1 MQLKKYHQE
10 TIMLKLRMYSLHHL
24 PSEREIN
31 RTLNTIAHKS
41 MVAYIDCNFNI
52 RHFLEIKNRGRITLY
67 LCVSSLD
74 FLCIISVGS
83 KYMS

>member
-52 RHFLEIKNRGRITLY
+52 RHFLEIKTEGVLPSIFVFL
-67 LCVSSLD
+67 LWISCVS
-74 FLCIISVGS
+74 
-83 KYMS
+83 